1 MSGKTAYLSS
11 QIKKLIPVIKH
22 KSVYLKYW
30 ISSDSG

>member
-11 QIKKLIPVIKH
+11 KIKKLTQEIKH

>member
-11 QIKKLIPVIKH
+11 RIKKLIAEIKH